1 MKGMV
6 DMNKEKIEKIIKE
19 DKTMLKNDK
28 KEDKEIKTEEN
39 TKTKTVEEKT

>member
-1 MKGMV
+1 
-6 DMNKEKIEKIIKE
+6 MNKEKIEKIIKE